1 MSLPG
6 QFLQSTYLCSHR
18 PRDAVAVVGA
28 RSQYDGNGGYAAAG
42 AWCKDARCLSQPG
55 WNMMKPY
62 MLEMWCWFFWGVGAE
77 FFCAKVTI
85 VFWVRFRL
93 CFFSMTLCL
102 CVCCDLSWSLSVHG
116 FVCLVTWSAF
126 RSKMCGFIRRIIF
139 RSFRGGAVCECY
151 DVMIL
156 VDPFWHVFL
165 SIKSPFR

>member
-42 AWCKDARCLSQPG
+42 AWCKDARCLSQTG
-55 WNMMKPY
+55 WNMMKSY
-62 MLEMWCWFFWGVGAE
+62 
-77 FFCAKVTI
+77 TI
-85 VFWVRFRL
+85 VGNVMLNFLGGGAGFFVRRWLLFLLVRFRL
-93 CFFSMTLCL
+93 CFFLMTLCR

-126 RSKMCGFIRRIIF
+126 HNFCVDSYGE
-139 RSFRGGAVCECY
+139 SFLGVSGVVQFVN
-151 DVMIL
+151 VMMWWFLLIL
-156 VDPFWHVFL
+156 SVTFF
-165 SIKSPFR
+165 FQ